1 MNDLRERFV
10 NEIKVEIYY
19 RFSLRCGMYLRNGM
33 YYRDKYL
40 WNDIITWEG
49 IGEMVYFISISI
61 FEMVYY

>member
-1 MNDLRERFV
+1 MNDLRDRFV

-19 RFSLRCGMYLRNGM
+19 RFSLGCGMYLRNGM